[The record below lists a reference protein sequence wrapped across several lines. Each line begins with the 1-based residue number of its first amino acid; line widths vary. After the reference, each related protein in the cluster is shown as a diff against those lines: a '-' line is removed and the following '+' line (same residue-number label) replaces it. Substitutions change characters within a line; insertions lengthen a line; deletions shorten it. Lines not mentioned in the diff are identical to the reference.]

1 MEFLRSDAVAAIR
14 GRIDHPIVDADGHHV
29 EPIPIVGDFVGQI
42 GGAEAK
48 RRFLAGRVVGAP
60 PPAELLRSAPVKQI
74 PRNRYGFPAAN
85 TLDLATAMVPEL
97 MYRRLDELGIDFA
110 LVYSTM
116 ALGVLTSADDE
127 LRPVVARALNSYYLE
142 AFAGLRDRLE
152 PVATIPM
159 ATPEEALAELD
170 FAVGDKGMKV
180 VVMGGVIPRLATIGS
195 SRIVD
200 WIDTLGH
207 DSLYD
212 YDPVWERCVQL
223 GVSPTFHATG
233 SGFGTRLSRTNTVY
247 NHIGHFACAQEGVCR
262 SLLMGG
268 VPRRFPSLRFAFLEG
283 GVGWGAQLYAD
294 VLGHFEKRNRGAL
307 ERYNPA
313 RIDLGLFEELVVSY
327 GKRGPIG
334 SRRADVIEATSRQA
348 QDAKDAEPP
357 DDFADSKITRP
368 EDIVDIFTSQY
379 YFGCEA
385 DDPIT
390 ALAFDRRKLPYQQRL
405 NAMFSSDV
413 GHYDVPD
420 MRQVLPE
427 AWEQVEDGRVSVE
440 DFRDFAFANAV
451 RMLSS
456 GRPDFFDETAI
467 ADAANPVSRLGR
479 EDAKV

>member
-1 MEFLRSDAVAAIR
+1 MI
-14 GRIDHPIVDADGHHV
+14 
-29 EPIPIVGDFVGQI
+29 
-42 GGAEAK
+42 
-48 RRFLAGRVVGAP
+48 
-60 PPAELLRSAPVKQI
+60 
-74 PRNRYGFPAAN
+74 
-85 TLDLATAMVPEL
+85 PEL
-97 MYRRLDELGIDFA
+97 MYRRLEELGIDFA
-110 LVYSTM
+110 LVYPTM

-127 LRPVVARALNSYYLE
+127 LRPVVARALNCYYLE

-159 ATPEEALAELD
+159 ASPGEAMAELD
-170 FAVGDKGMKV
+170 FAVGEKGFKA
-180 VVMGGVIPRLATIGS
+180 VVMGGVIPRVAEVGS

-212 YDPVWERCVQL
+212 YDPVWRRCVQL
-223 GVSPTFHATG
+223 GVTPSFHATG
-233 SGFGTRLSRTNTVY
+233 NGFGTRLSRTNTVY

-294 VLGHFEKRNRGAL
+294 VLGHFEKRNRVAL

-313 RIDLGLFEELVVSY
+313 GIDLGLLEQLVLSF
-327 GKRGPIG
+327 GTRGPIG
-334 SRRADVIEATSRQA
+334 SWGAEVLEETGRRAR
-348 QDAKDAEPP
+348 DARDLEPP
-357 DDFADSKITRP
+357 DDFADSMIRGP
-368 EDIVDIFTSQY
+368 EDIVEIFTGQY

-390 ALAFDRRKLPYQQRL
+390 ALAFDRAKLPYRQRL

-427 AWEQVEDGRVSVE
+427 AYQQVEDGRLSE
-440 DFRDFAFANAV
+440 DDFRDFAFANAV

-456 GRPDFFDETAI
+456 ARPDFFDDTAI
-467 ADAANPVSRLGR
+467 ADAANTVSRQKR
-479 EDAKV
+479 EEAKV